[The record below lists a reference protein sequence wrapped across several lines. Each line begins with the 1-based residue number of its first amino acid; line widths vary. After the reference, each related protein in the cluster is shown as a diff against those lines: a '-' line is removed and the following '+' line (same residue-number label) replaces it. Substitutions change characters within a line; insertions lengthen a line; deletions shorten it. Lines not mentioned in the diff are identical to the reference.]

1 MLTSSSSAH
10 LDARINFA
18 FTLSQAV
25 ATYNYIFPTLVNF
38 KFNRMFYDEIC
49 SFLGIKIGKTRNDS
63 SSTKTATKPNQVLNK
78 NVTDSQRQVKE
89 RNQKDY
95 SFFIY

>member
-1 MLTSSSSAH
+1 MLTSSLAAE
-10 LDARINFA
+10 LDTRINFA
-18 FTLSQAV
+18 YTISQAV

-38 KFNRMFYDEIC
+38 KFNRMFHDEVC
-49 SFLGIKIGKTRNDS
+49 SLIDIKKRKPT
-63 SSTKTATKPNQVLNK
+63 TTAIKPNQVLNK
-78 NVTDSQRQVKE
+78 IVNDSQRQVKG